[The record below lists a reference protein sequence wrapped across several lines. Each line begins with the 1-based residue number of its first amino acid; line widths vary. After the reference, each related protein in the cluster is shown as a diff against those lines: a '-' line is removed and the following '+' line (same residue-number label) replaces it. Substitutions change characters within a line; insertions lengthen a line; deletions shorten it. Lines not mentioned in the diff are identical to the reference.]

1 MSKVWEMGVSEEGAD
16 KEGVKKITPPR
27 DEEEEPL
34 PSEGLLSVVDIC
46 HT

>member
-16 KEGVKKITPPR
+16 EKRVKKITPPW

-34 PSEGLLSVVDIC
+34 PSEGLLSVADIC